1 METTREERL
10 EASTRLLNEI
20 DRFMQRYLHLTPN
33 QRHAMLLYATATHA
47 GQVLPAFPHMA
58 WIAREKGTGKTTCMK
73 VTAALSANPTPA
85 KATTDGL
92 MSTLVLI
99 TKTVGFA
106 TLWYD
111 EIGKFYGD
119 MGNREPSHIMND
131 VLLEG
136 YKAGAERTRSSR
148 QQPERASL
156 YHAFLMTGRNISM
169 PDDVADRTIFIR
181 PEKGQGLRFFDVRVA
196 QPRAQQYS
204 GALASAVGMAMDE
217 IEDFRG
223 NGIHPALEGR
233 ELELWEP
240 LFAVA
245 VALGGQEWLNYCLEA
260 FKDLELNSASRRVL
274 SAREQMLSDI
284 TELLDGE
291 LSWLETAEP
300 GFAPGQVLVRAL
312 KASGKKMYKSM
323 LEESL
328 LLDLSDTLDLPKYQ
342 VRGLKSR
349 DERYPFDRMRG
360 YYTEDLREAWD
371 LVRPDDPD
379 DAVLPEF
386 EDPFGIEDDDEE
398 IDLSSN
404 TEPETAQVAQVA
416 RAAQVEKTEPVMSL
430 IDPPCNQ
437 DSDKYSKL
445 PAVERRFLK
454 EEALA

>member
-58 WIAREKGTGKTTCMK
+58 WIAPQKGTGKTTCMK
-73 VTAALSANPTPA
+73 VTAALSASPVPA

-92 MSTLVLI
+92 MSALVLI
-99 TKTVGFA
+99 TKTTGFA

-119 MGNREPSHIMND
+119 MGTREPSHIMND

-136 YKAGAERTRSSR
+136 YKAGAERTRSTR
-148 QQPERASL
+148 QQPEKASL
-156 YHAFLMTGRNISM
+156 YHAFLMTGRHISM

-181 PEKGQGLRFFDVRVA
+181 PEQGQGLRFFDVRVA

-204 GALASAVGMAMDE
+204 AALASAVGMAMDE

-223 NGIHPALEGR
+223 FGIHPALVGR

-245 VALGGQEWLNYCLEA
+245 VTMGGQEWLNYCLEA

-284 TELLDGE
+284 SELLDGE
-291 LSWLETAEP
+291 LSWMEATEP
-300 GFAPGQVLVRAL
+300 GFAPGSLLADAL
-312 KASGKKMYKSM
+312 KATDRKMYRNM
-323 LEESL
+323 LPEAL

-342 VRGLKSR
+342 VRGLKTR
-349 DERYPFDRMRG
+349 DDRYPFDRMRG
-360 YYTEDLREAWD
+360 YYTEDLREAWA
-371 LVRPDDPD
+371 LVQPEDPD

-386 EDPFGIEDDDEE
+386 EDPFGIEDSDEE
-398 IDLSSN
+398 VDLSSN
-404 TEPETAQVAQVA
+404 TVTETAQTAQTA
-416 RAAQVEKTEPVMSL
+416 RPAQASKTEPVMSL
-430 IDPPCNQ
+430 VDPPCNE
-437 DSDKYSKL
+437 DTDKYSNL